1 MKNTVKERIEE
12 QKQETQVK
20 EQCHHFWA
28 IEVANGPTS
37 TGTCKYCGEKKEFLN
52 AFPTINP
59 LRRSSNPMTLPEIP
73 DVEIDEESQS

>member
-12 QKQETQVK
+12 QKQEEK

-37 TGTCKYCGEKKEFLN
+37 IGTCKYCGEQKEFMN
-52 AFPTINP
+52 AFPTVNP

-73 DVEIDEESQS
+73 DVEVDEDSQS

>member
-12 QKQETQVK
+12 LRQETEEK
-20 EQCHHFWA
+20 CHHFWA
-28 IEVANGPTS
+28 IEAANGPTS
-37 TGTCKYCGEKKEFLN
+37 VGVCKYCGQRKEFLN
-52 AFPTINP
+52 AFPTVNP